1 MPVDYSK
8 FDAIEDSDEEKDT
21 TDDKKIKKAASTP
34 IKHVKCA
41 NCGDT

>member
-21 TDDKKIKKAASTP
+21 KDDKKIKGRVRA
-34 IKHVKCA
+34 
-41 NCGDT
+41 D